1 MVNPFIG
8 FGIPNWAWDI
18 IALILTFVLI
28 LILIRINDILRK
40 REIIPIFVSRKV
52 IHIFAGPIF
61 LLCWLLF
68 SGDIFSRYFAMIVP
82 LLFVILF
89 IGIGT
94 GAIKNEE
101 FVRTMS
107 REGKASELL
116 KGTLYYALVMVIS
129 AIFFWY
135 VPTDALGNPNFS
147 LFIPTAFLIFGPLAG
162 GDGFADLI
170 GRRYGKHKFKIFGE
184 KSIEG
189 SLAMFFF
196 SLLGTLGLLGVF
208 WLILDPVY
216 GSISII
222 ALIIPIFT
230 VTLVTTCVEILSPRH
245 MDNLLVPIAAFVTI
259 VVLFYVGFFPYPIG
273 LLHLTSVP

>member
-1 MVNPFIG
+1 MVNPLIG

-40 REIIPIFVSRKV
+40 KEIIPIFISRKV

-68 SGDIFSRYFAMIVP
+68 SGDIYSRYFAMIVP

-129 AIFFWY
+129 AIIFWY
-135 VPTDALGNPNFS
+135 VPTDALGNPNFTI
-147 LFIPTAFLIFGPLAG
+147 FIPTAFLIFGPLAG

-170 GRRYGKHKFKIFGE
+170 GRRYGKRKFKILSE
-184 KSIEG
+184 KSVEG
-189 SLAMFFF
+189 TLAMFFF
-196 SLLGTLGLLGVF
+196 SLIGTLGLLGVY

-216 GSISII
+216 ASISII
-222 ALIIPIFT
+222 SLIIPILT
-230 VTLVTTCVEILSPRH
+230 VSLVTTIIEILSPRH
-245 MDNLLVPIAAFVTI
+245 TDNLIVPIAAIITI
-259 VVLFYVGFFPYPIG
+259 VALYYLGFFTYPIG
-273 LLHLTSVP
+273 LLHLTSFP